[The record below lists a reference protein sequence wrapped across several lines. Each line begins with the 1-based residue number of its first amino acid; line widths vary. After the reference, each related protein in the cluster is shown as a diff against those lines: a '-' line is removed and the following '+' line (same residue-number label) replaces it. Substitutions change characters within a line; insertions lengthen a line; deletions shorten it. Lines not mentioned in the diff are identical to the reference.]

1 MRRRWRKGKIGS
13 SWERERNKF
22 FDDRGIGIE
31 EVGRRREEGEAWF
44 REIVQSDIGIGKGER
59 ERWERISG
67 SRYNRWYKM
76 VKNEGIPDYLK
87 KGGGEDG
94 KV

>member
-59 ERWERISG
+59 DGRESAGRGTIDGIRW
-67 SRYNRWYKM
+67 
-76 VKNEGIPDYLK
+76 
-87 KGGGEDG
+87 
-94 KV
+94 

>member
-59 ERWERISG
+59 DGRESTGRSTTDGIRW
-67 SRYNRWYKM
+67 
-76 VKNEGIPDYLK
+76 
-87 KGGGEDG
+87 
-94 KV
+94 